1 MYWQKNHDSEEEL
14 ERKLMK
20 NHAAKIEGNR
30 QKNKQ
35 MVSFFQAM
43 KDPNKNSEQEARM
56 SEVLRGGK
64 GSIKRHY
71 PVDETLYGTKEGLAK
86 REDAQEDQERG
97 KKDRKKRKGK
107 KKKSKENQVEAKN
120 VQAKNESKI
129 SAEQTSLLTKNTVS
143 AAAGVGGLALAAM
156 VLLGGKKGQ

>member
-14 ERKLMK
+14 EQKLMK
-20 NHAAKIEGNR
+20 SHAAKIEGNR
-30 QKNKQ
+30 QKNQQ

-107 KKKSKENQVEAKN
+107 KKKSKENQVES
-120 VQAKNESKI
+120 KNESKI
-129 SAEQTSLLTKNTVS
+129 STEQTSLLTKNAVS
-143 AAAGVGGLALAAM
+143 AAAGIGGLALAAM